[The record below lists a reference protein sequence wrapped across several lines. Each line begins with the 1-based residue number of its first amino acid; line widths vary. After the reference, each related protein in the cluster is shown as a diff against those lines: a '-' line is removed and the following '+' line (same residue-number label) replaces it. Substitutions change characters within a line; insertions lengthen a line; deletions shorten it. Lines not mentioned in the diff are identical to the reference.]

1 MPSSGTAHSGKVGS
15 VAQSLS
21 AWGFVDASSRLS
33 ALRGKV
39 LSAAEV
45 VSAAR
50 PNFFWLPSLVP
61 TSSNFPAR
69 NLHLARADLA
79 GARRSGQA
87 ALTEAAAK
95 ALEQLIAALDEAG
108 STRS

>member
-50 PNFFWLPSLVP
+50 HIFFFCYQTWCQLHP
-61 TSSNFPAR
+61 TSMPVTCTWPG
-69 NLHLARADLA
+69 LIWPERA
-79 GARRSGQA
+79 
-87 ALTEAAAK
+87 EVAK
-95 ALEQLIAALDEAG
+95 QL
-108 STRS
+108 

>member
-39 LSAAEV
+39 LSAAEA

-50 PNFFWLPSLVP
+50 HIFFFATKLGANFIQLPCP
-61 TSSNFPAR
+61 
-69 NLHLARADLA
+69 
-79 GARRSGQA
+79 
-87 ALTEAAAK
+87 
-95 ALEQLIAALDEAG
+95 
-108 STRS
+108 

>member
-21 AWGFVDASSRLS
+21 AWGFVGASSRLS

-39 LSAAEV
+39 LSAAEA

-50 PNFFWLPSLVP
+50 PNVFFATKLGANFIQLPCP
-61 TSSNFPAR
+61 
-69 NLHLARADLA
+69 
-79 GARRSGQA
+79 
-87 ALTEAAAK
+87 
-95 ALEQLIAALDEAG
+95 
-108 STRS
+108 